1 MNNQTELVPARSARR
16 ALTYLTLA
24 LCASACEPAT
34 NTFAPPPPPAVTVAH
49 PVERPVTR
57 YLEYTGT
64 TEASEEVDLR
74 ARVAGFLEQ
83 KLFKSGAAVRAGELL
98 FVIDRRPYQAAVN
111 RARAQVLADEAAAL
125 AAEAEARIAEELAA
139 QRAGSEIDRITK
151 VGRRDAA
158 RAAVLASKAMLESAE
173 LDLGFCEV
181 RAPIDGRISRGFVDV
196 GNLVGAGG
204 EATLLARLV
213 SAQPI
218 FVTLDASERDLM
230 IVRKARLAVAP
241 SAEPGQ
247 IAPGEWRPVDA
258 ATADSDRF
266 DIRGRI
272 DYVDPALDPR
282 TGTIRV
288 RCRFA
293 NEDERLLPGMF
304 VRVRIFLETA
314 DALLVPDIA
323 LLSDQGGRY
332 ALVVGAGDT
341 VEARRVELGALD
353 GGQRVVLAGLAAADR
368 VVVNGLQRARPGLAV
383 RATLAQREHGPA
395 ASEPSAPAPE
405 ERVSSPTPSID
416 TDAAPRERSAGN
428 GV

>member
-1 MNNQTELVPARSARR
+1 MSTHTGINGARR
-16 ALTYLTLA
+16 ARVALSTLA
-24 LCASACEPAT
+24 LLASACEPAT
-34 NTFAPPPPPAVTVAH
+34 NSFAPPPPPEVTVAH
-49 PVERPVTR
+49 PSSRPVTR

-83 KLFKSGAAVRAGELL
+83 KLFKSGAAVRAGDLL

-139 QRAGSEIDRITK
+139 QRAGSEVDRITK

-158 RAAVLASKAMLESAE
+158 RAAVQASKAMLESAE

-181 RAPIDGRISRGFVDV
+181 RTPIDGRITRGFVDV

-204 EATLLARLV
+204 EATLLATVV
-213 SAQPI
+213 SAVPLY
-218 FVTLDASERDLM
+218 VTLDASERDLM
-230 IVRKARLAVAP
+230 TVRKARLAASP
-241 SAEPGQ
+241 TAEPGQ
-247 IAPGEWRPVDA
+247 VAPGTWRPVDA
-258 ATADSDRF
+258 ATADSDVF
-266 DIRGRI
+266 DVHGRI

-288 RCRFA
+288 RCRFE

-323 LLSDQGGRY
+323 LMSDQSGRY
-332 ALVVGAGDT
+332 ALVVGTGDT

-353 GGQRVVLAGLAAADR
+353 GSHRVVRSGLSAADR
-368 VVVNGLQRARPGLAV
+368 LVVNGLQRARPGLVV
-383 RATLAQREHGPA
+383 RPRLEAPQSATA
-395 ASEPSAPAPE
+395 APE
-405 ERVSSPTPSID
+405 AGKT
-416 TDAAPRERSAGN
+416 ERSRR
-428 GV
+428 

>member
-1 MNNQTELVPARSARR
+1 MSTHTGIQGARR
-16 ALTYLTLA
+16 ARVALSTLA
-24 LCASACEPAT
+24 LFASACEPAP
-34 NTFAPPPPPAVTVAH
+34 NTFAPPPPPEVTVAH
-49 PVERPVTR
+49 PSGRPVTR
-57 YLEYTGT
+57 YLDYTGT

-83 KLFKSGAAVRAGELL
+83 KLFKSGAAVRAGDLL

-125 AAEAEARIAEELAA
+125 AAEAEAHIAEELAA

-151 VGRRDAA
+151 VGQRDAA
-158 RAAVLASKAMLESAE
+158 RAAVQASKAMLESAE

-181 RAPIDGRISRGFVDV
+181 RTPIDGRITRGFVDV

-204 EATLLARLV
+204 EATLLATVV
-213 SAQPI
+213 SAAPLY
-218 FVTLDASERDLM
+218 VTLDASERDLM
-230 IVRKARLAVAP
+230 TVRKARLAASP
-241 SAEPGQ
+241 TAEPGQ
-247 IAPGEWRPVDA
+247 VAPGEWRPVDA
-258 ATADSDRF
+258 ATADSDVF
-266 DIRGRI
+266 DVHGRI

-288 RCRFA
+288 RCRFE

-323 LLSDQGGRY
+323 LLSDQSGRY
-332 ALVVGAGDT
+332 ALVIGASDT

-353 GGQRVVLAGLAAADR
+353 GSQRVVRSGLSATDR
-368 VVVNGLQRARPGLAV
+368 VVVNGLQRARPGLVV
-383 RATLAQREHGPA
+383 RPKLVAPQPAGAT
-395 ASEPSAPAPE
+395 PE
-405 ERVSSPTPSID
+405 AD
-416 TDAAPRERSAGN
+416 TTERSRR
-428 GV
+428 